1 MLPFAKSTSSGSL
14 SALVKNLSSG
24 NLSAMANEAPKTQAL
39 KPQAPKP
46 APHVPVNSLLPFGR
60 HLPVETLQKLNDAS
74 KFVPT
79 KK

>member
-1 MLPFAKSTSSGSL
+1 
-14 SALVKNLSSG
+14 
-24 NLSAMANEAPKTQAL
+24 MANEAPKTQAL